1 MFELALAKRI
11 SIFLVKANLGFILNP
26 LAEANGNE
34 YGILCN
40 LSYTPKDLFF
50 SLPKTFISL
59 QFKF

>member
-11 SIFLVKANLGFILNP
+11 SIFLAKANLGFILNP

-40 LSYTPKDLFF
+40 LSYTLKLFF
-50 SLPKTFISL
+50 TC
-59 QFKF
+59 